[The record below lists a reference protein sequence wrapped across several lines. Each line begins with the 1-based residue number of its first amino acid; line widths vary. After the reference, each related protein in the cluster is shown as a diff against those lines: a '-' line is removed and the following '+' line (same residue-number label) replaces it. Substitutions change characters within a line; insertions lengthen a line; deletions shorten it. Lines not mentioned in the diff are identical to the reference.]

1 MADIGTVASL
11 ARLMAATRE
20 LPLHSPD
27 EIINNATQ
35 YRTYT
40 CKRILERSKNYFQ
53 GGTKIIAR
61 LQLKVA
67 NRTRNYLP
75 TETQTPSSGEALASW
90 EIPWRFRITDSV
102 WNEHEVELNMS
113 SPGTKLADIAKSI
126 RQEMFTDFWNM
137 TETKLWAPPL
147 AEMETGNSAGVEW
160 YSIPA
165 IITKA
170 GGPPQITGD
179 GADANFSTI
188 FGVNTTTYPNF
199 KNNFGTYDAAS
210 PETTL
215 LNALES
221 MFIDC
226 MWESPDS
233 RTGLKETKQSSYE
246 IVTNKEGYLLLCL
259 LAREMNQQMH
269 PPHNLAWELGKV
281 SFNGIPIRRCDA
293 ITTTT
298 AAVGYPIFYFLN
310 YDCLKFCFRQGR
322 YLKPIQFGP
331 TVNQPFNHV
340 EYRDTWG
347 NLYSPARRELGVV
360 YGV

>member
-1 MADIGTVASL
+1 MADVGTVAAL
-11 ARLMAATRE
+11 ARLMASTRE

-40 CKRILERSKNYFQ
+40 CKRILERSKKYFQ

-67 NRTRNYLP
+67 NRTRNYKP
-75 TETQTPSSGEALASW
+75 SDTQTPTAGEPLASW
-90 EIPWRFRITDSV
+90 EIPWRFKITDSV
-102 WNEHEVELNMS
+102 WRDHEVELNMS
-113 SPGTKLADIAKSI
+113 APGTKLADIAKSI
-126 RQEMFTDFWNM
+126 RQEMFTDFWNKL
-137 TETKLWAPPL
+137 ETDLWKAPL
-147 AEMETGNSAGVEW
+147 AEMEGGNSSGTEW
-160 YSIPA
+160 YSIPS
-165 IITKA
+165 IITKTGA
-170 GGPPQITGD
+170 PPTIADD
-179 GADANFSTI
+179 GSDADFSTI

-199 KNNFGTYDAAS
+199 KNNYGTYSAAS

-221 MFIDC
+221 MFLDC
-226 MWESPDS
+226 MWESPDP
-233 RTGLKETKQSSYE
+233 RTGLKETEQSAYE
-246 IVTNKEGYLLLCL
+246 IVTNKEGYLLLCTM
-259 LAREMNQQMH
+259 AREMNQNLQ
-269 PPHNLAWELGKV
+269 PAHNLAWELGKV

-298 AAVGYPIFYFLN
+298 APVGLPVFYFIN
-310 YDCLKFCFRQGR
+310 YDVLKFCFKTGR
-322 YLKPIQFGP
+322 YLKPIEFGP
-331 TVNQPFNHV
+331 TVNQPFDHV

-347 NLYSPARRELGVV
+347 NLYCPARRELGVV